1 MRLSLSAPKLLPALE
16 CDRRGRRRVVK
27 RNKPQSIYIPKFDAE
42 HQTVREA
49 AEELHEALAAGGEKA
64 DVRAVVHV
72 LMQQI
77 NAHFASEERAMRSSA
92 YPSYGWHKRQH
103 DTMRKRMEECEG
115 CAEAGDAARVSELLD
130 FFEAWLG
137 DHTGLHDRMMS
148 AYLRNF
154 ERAQAAS

>member
-1 MRLSLSAPKLLPALE
+1 MARRKPQLVHIPKL
-16 CDRRGRRRVVK
+16 DT
-27 RNKPQSIYIPKFDAE
+27 E
-42 HQTVREA
+42 HRTLQQA
-49 AEELHEALAAGGEKA
+49 AEDLHQALAAGGEEA
-64 DVRAVVHV
+64 DIRAVVHV
-72 LMQQI
+72 LIQQI
-77 NAHFASEERAMRSSA
+77 NSHFSSEERMMRSSE

-103 DTMRKRMEECEG
+103 DSMRKRMQECEG
-115 CAEAGDAARVSELLD
+115 CAEAGDRDRISELLD

>member
-1 MRLSLSAPKLLPALE
+1 M
-16 CDRRGRRRVVK
+16 K
-27 RNKPQSIYIPKFDAE
+27 RNKPQSVYIPKLDAE
-42 HQTVREA
+42 HGTIRQA
-49 AEELHEALAAGGEKA
+49 AEDLHQALAAGGEKG

-77 NAHFASEERAMRSSA
+77 NAHFASEERMMRSSA
-92 YPSYGWHKRQH
+92 YPSYDWHKRQH
-103 DTMRKRMEECEG
+103 DTMRKRMQECEG
-115 CAEAGDAARVSELLD
+115 RADVGDHARVSELLE

-154 ERAQAAS
+154 EREQRAS